1 MNVIISGA
9 SKGIGSE
16 VAKLAASQG
25 HNVLA
30 IARNKENLEQLSN
43 TNKHIVSFVADLVS
57 VDLTVQLKEWV
68 ESVGKI
74 DLLVNNAGQLI
85 NKPFMET
92 SKEEFRTQF
101 DVNVLSAI
109 NLCQAAVPWMSGTS
123 HIVNITSM
131 GGFQGSSKYSGLSA
145 YSSSKGALSVLT
157 ECLAEEFRGKGISA
171 NALALGAVQTEM
183 LEEAF
188 PGFQAPVS
196 AAEMAAYILNFGLTG
211 HRYYNGIILPVTI
224 GNP

>member
-16 VAKLAASQG
+16 VAKLASSQG

-30 IARNKENLEQLSN
+30 IARNRENLEQLSN
-43 TNKHIVSFVADLVS
+43 TNTGIVSFVADLVS
-57 VDLTVQLKEWV
+57 VDLTVQLKQWV

-74 DLLVNNAGQLI
+74 DVVVNNAGQLI

-109 NLCQAAVPWMSGTS
+109 NLCQAAVPWMSGNS

-131 GGFQGSSKYSGLSA
+131 GGYQGSSKYSGLSA

-157 ECLAEEFRGKGISA
+157 ECLAEELKEKGISA

-196 AAEMAAYILNFGLTG
+196 AVEMAGYILNFGLTG